1 MKLVYE
7 VYECDP
13 ANEMNVGVK
22 TFSSEYFA
30 KALSAAKAHFRT
42 KNRATVIYHSERK
55 IILGGFGWD
64 EDSD

>member
-1 MKLVYE
+1 MKPVYE

-13 ANEMNVGVK
+13 ANEMNVSVK
-22 TFSSEYFA
+22 TFSSEYLA
-30 KALSAAKAHFRT
+30 SALSAAKFHFRIT
-42 KNRATVIYHSERK
+42 NRATVIYHSERK